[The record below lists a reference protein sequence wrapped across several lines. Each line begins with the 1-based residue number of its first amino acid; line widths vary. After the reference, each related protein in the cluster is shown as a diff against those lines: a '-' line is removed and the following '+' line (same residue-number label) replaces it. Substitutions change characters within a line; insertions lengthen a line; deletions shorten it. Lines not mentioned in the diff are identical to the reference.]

1 MNLDLINLG
10 GLESQKLKELE
21 TKLNLISSNKINLDH
36 DSLVLQEDNLYFNF
50 KKERALTPLKID
62 IQKGALGWRLAR
74 PQHETHLKKAIGKTD
89 RPLRILDATAG
100 LLGDS
105 MIMLALGH
113 SVTAY
118 EQSKILYTML
128 NNELN
133 QLSETDSNLLN
144 FKLINSNVCE
154 TNFNEKSFDVIY
166 FDPMYPEDKASN
178 ARRSDLKKIN
188 SILQIEGLA
197 SDSESTFTFL
207 RSIPKTKLIVKRPLK
222 VDAFEGSINYQII
235 GKSVRFDIYL
245 N

>member
-10 GLESQKLKELE
+10 GFESQKLKELE
-21 TKLNLISSNKINLDH
+21 TELNLIANNTINLDH

-74 PQHETHLKKAIGKTD
+74 AQHETHLKKAIGKTD

-128 NNELN
+128 NNELD

-166 FDPMYPEDKASN
+166 FDPMYPEDKASS

-188 SILQIEGLA
+188 SILKIEGLA
-197 SDSESTFTFL
+197 SDPESTFNYL

-222 VDAFEGSINYQII
+222 VDAFEGSINYQIT

>member
-1 MNLDLINLG
+1 MNLDLINLVG
-10 GLESQKLKELE
+10 FESQKLKELE
-21 TKLNLISSNKINLDH
+21 TKLNLIANKTINLNH
-36 DSLVLQEDNLYFNF
+36 DSLVLQDDNLFFNF

-74 PQHETHLKKAIGKTD
+74 AQHERHLKKAIGKTD

-118 EQSKILYTML
+118 EKSKILFSML
-128 NNELN
+128 NNALN
-133 QLSETDSNLLN
+133 QLPETDPNLLN

-166 FDPMYPEDKASN
+166 FDPMYPEDKASS

-188 SILQIEGLA
+188 SILEIEGLA
-197 SDSESTFTFL
+197 SDPESTFTYL
-207 RSIPKTKLIVKRPLK
+207 RNIPSTKLIVKRPLK
-222 VDAFEGSINYQII
+222 ADAFEGSINYQIT

>member
-1 MNLDLINLG
+1 MNLDLINLDE
-10 GLESQKLKELE
+10 LESKRLNELE
-21 TKLNLISSNKINLDH
+21 TQLKLTSNNTINLDH
-36 DSLVLQEDNLYFNF
+36 DSLVFQEDNLYFNF

-128 NNELN
+128 N
-133 QLSETDSNLLN
+133 LS
-144 FKLINSNVCE
+144 LIH
-154 TNFNEKSFDVIY
+154 I
-166 FDPMYPEDKASN
+166 
-178 ARRSDLKKIN
+178 
-188 SILQIEGLA
+188 
-197 SDSESTFTFL
+197 SE
-207 RSIPKTKLIVKRPLK
+207 PKRP
-222 VDAFEGSINYQII
+222 Y
-235 GKSVRFDIYL
+235 
-245 N
+245 

>member
-10 GLESQKLKELE
+10 EFESQKLKELE

-222 VDAFEGSINYQII
+222 VDAFEGSINYQIK

>member
-10 GLESQKLKELE
+10 GIESKRLNELE
-21 TKLNLISSNKINLDH
+21 TQLNLISNDTINLDR

-62 IQKGALGWRLAR
+62 IKKGALGWRLAR
-74 PQHETHLKKAIGKTD
+74 AQHETHLKKAIGKTD
-89 RPLRILDATAG
+89 QPLRILDATAG
-100 LLGDS
+100 LLRDS

-144 FKLINSNVCE
+144 FQLINSNVCE
-154 TNFNEKSFDVIY
+154 TKFSEESFDVIY
-166 FDPMYPEDKASN
+166 FDPMYPEDRASS

-188 SILQIEGLA
+188 SILEIEGLA
-197 SDSESTFTFL
+197 SEPESTFTYL
-207 RSIPKTKLIVKRPLK
+207 RNIPSTKLIVKRPLK
-222 VDAFEGSINYQII
+222 ADAFEGSINYQIT

>member
-1 MNLDLINLG
+1 MNLDLINLDE
-10 GLESQKLKELE
+10 LESKRLNELE
-21 TKLNLISSNKINLDH
+21 NELNLVANKTINLDH

-50 KKERALTPLKID
+50 KKERALTPLKIN

-74 PQHETHLKKAIGKTD
+74 AQHETHLKKAIGKTD

-144 FKLINSNVCE
+144 FQLINSNVCE
-154 TNFNEKSFDVIY
+154 TKFSEESFDVIY
-166 FDPMYPEDKASN
+166 FDPMYPEDRASS

-188 SILQIEGLA
+188 SILEIEGLA
-197 SDSESTFTFL
+197 SEPESTFTYL
-207 RSIPKTKLIVKRPLK
+207 RNIPSTKLIVKRPLK
-222 VDAFEGSINYQII
+222 ADAFEGSINYQIT

>member
-10 GLESQKLKELE
+10 GLKSNRLNELE
-21 TKLNLISSNKINLDH
+21 TELNLISKNIINLDH

-113 SVTAY
+113 SVTAF

-133 QLSETDSNLLN
+133 QLSEIDSNLLN
-144 FKLINSNVCE
+144 FKLINSDVCK
-154 TNFNEKSFDVIY
+154 TKFNERSFDVIY
-166 FDPMYPEDKASN
+166 FDPMYPKDKASS

-188 SILQIEGLA
+188 SILEIEGLA
-197 SDSESTFTFL
+197 SDPESTFTYL

-222 VDAFEGSINYQII
+222 VDAFEGSINYQIL

>member
-1 MNLDLINLG
+1 MNLDLINLDE
-10 GLESQKLKELE
+10 LESKRLNELE
-21 TKLNLISSNKINLDH
+21 NELNLVANKTINLDH

-50 KKERALTPLKID
+50 KKERALTPLKIN

-74 PQHETHLKKAIGKTD
+74 AQHETHLKKAIGKTD

-118 EQSKILYTML
+118 EQSKILYMLL

-133 QLSETDSNLLN
+133 QLSETDSHLIN
-144 FKLINSNVCE
+144 FQLINSNVCE
-154 TNFNEKSFDVIY
+154 TKFNEESFDVIY
-166 FDPMYPEDKASN
+166 FDPMYPEDKSSS

-188 SILQIEGLA
+188 SILEIEGLA
-197 SDSESTFTFL
+197 SDPESTFTYL
-207 RSIPKTKLIVKRPLK
+207 RNIPSTKLIVKRPLK
-222 VDAFEGSINYQII
+222 ADAFKGSINYQVL

>member
-10 GLESQKLKELE
+10 GIESKRLNELE
-21 TKLNLISSNKINLDH
+21 TQLNLISNDTINLDR
-36 DSLVLQEDNLYFNF
+36 DSLVLQEDNLFFNF

-62 IQKGALGWRLAR
+62 IKKGALGWRLAR
-74 PQHETHLKKAIGKTD
+74 AQHETHLKKAIGKTD
-89 RPLRILDATAG
+89 QPLRILDATAG

-166 FDPMYPEDKASN
+166 FDPMYPEDKASS

-222 VDAFEGSINYQII
+222 VDAFEGSINYQIK

>member
-10 GLESQKLKELE
+10 GFESQKLKVLE
-21 TKLNLISSNKINLDH
+21 TELNLVANKTINLDH

-50 KKERALTPLKID
+50 KKERALTPLKIN

-74 PQHETHLKKAIGKTD
+74 AQHETHLKKAIGKTD

-144 FKLINSNVCE
+144 FKLIDANVCE

-166 FDPMYPEDKASN
+166 FDPMYPEDKASS

-188 SILQIEGLA
+188 SILEIEGLA
-197 SDSESTFTFL
+197 SDPESTFTYL
-207 RSIPKTKLIVKRPLK
+207 RNIPSTKLIVKRPLK
-222 VDAFEGSINYQII
+222 ADAFEGSINYQIT

>member
-21 TKLNLISSNKINLDH
+21 TELNLVANKTINLDH

-74 PQHETHLKKAIGKTD
+74 AKHETHLKKAIGKTD

-133 QLSETDSNLLN
+133 QISETDSNLLN

-154 TNFNEKSFDVIY
+154 TNFNEKSFDIIY
-166 FDPMYPEDKASN
+166 FDPMYPEDKASS

-188 SILQIEGLA
+188 SILKIEGLA
-197 SDSESTFTFL
+197 SDSESTFTYL
-207 RSIPKTKLIVKRPLK
+207 RSIPKTKLIVKRPVK
-222 VDAFEGSINYQII
+222 VDAFEGSINYQIK

>member
-10 GLESQKLKELE
+10 EFESQKLKELE

-74 PQHETHLKKAIGKTD
+74 AQHETHLKKAIGKTD

-128 NNELN
+128 NYQLN
-133 QLSETDSNLLN
+133 QLSETDSNSLN
-144 FKLINSNVCE
+144 FQLINSNVCE
-154 TNFNEKSFDVIY
+154 TNLSEESFDVIY
-166 FDPMYPEDKASN
+166 FDPMYPEDKASS
-178 ARRSDLKKIN
+178 ARRSDLKKVN
-188 SILQIEGLA
+188 SILEIEGLA
-197 SDSESTFTFL
+197 SDPEPTFTYL

-222 VDAFEGSINYQII
+222 VDAFKGSINYQIT

>member
-10 GLESQKLKELE
+10 GFESQKLKELE
-21 TKLNLISSNKINLDH
+21 TELNLIANNTINLDH
-36 DSLVLQEDNLYFNF
+36 DSLVFQEANFYFNF
-50 KKERALTPLKID
+50 KKERALTPLKIN

-74 PQHETHLKKAIGKTD
+74 AQHETHLKKAIGKTD

-144 FKLINSNVCE
+144 FQLINSNVCE
-154 TNFNEKSFDVIY
+154 TKFSEESFDVIY
-166 FDPMYPEDKASN
+166 FDPMYPEDRASS

-188 SILQIEGLA
+188 SILEIEGLA
-197 SDSESTFTFL
+197 SEPESTFTYL
-207 RSIPKTKLIVKRPLK
+207 RNIPSTKLIVKRPLK
-222 VDAFEGSINYQII
+222 ADAFEGSINYQIT

>member
-10 GLESQKLKELE
+10 GIESKRLNELE
-21 TKLNLISSNKINLDH
+21 TQLNLISNDTINLDR

-62 IQKGALGWRLAR
+62 IKKGALGWRLAR
-74 PQHETHLKKAIGKTD
+74 AQHETHLKKAIGKTD
-89 RPLRILDATAG
+89 QPLRILDATAG

-128 NNELN
+128 DNELN
-133 QLSETDSNLLN
+133 HLAETDSNLLN
-144 FKLINSNVCE
+144 FQLINSNVCE
-154 TNFNEKSFDVIY
+154 TKFSEESFDVIY
-166 FDPMYPEDKASN
+166 FDPMYPEDRASS

-188 SILQIEGLA
+188 SILEIEGLA
-197 SDSESTFTFL
+197 SEPESTFTYL
-207 RSIPKTKLIVKRPLK
+207 RNIPSTKLIVKRPLK
-222 VDAFEGSINYQII
+222 ADAFEGSINYQIT

>member
-10 GLESQKLKELE
+10 GFESQKLKELE
-21 TKLNLISSNKINLDH
+21 TQLNLIANNTINLDR

-74 PQHETHLKKAIGKTD
+74 AQHETHLKKAIGKTD
-89 RPLRILDATAG
+89 RPLRILDSTAG

-105 MIMLALGH
+105 MVMLALGH

-144 FKLINSNVCE
+144 FQLINSNVCE

-166 FDPMYPEDKASN
+166 FDPMYPEDKASS

-188 SILQIEGLA
+188 SILEIEGLA
-197 SDSESTFTFL
+197 SDPESTFTYL

-222 VDAFEGSINYQII
+222 VDAFEGSINYQIK

>member
-21 TKLNLISSNKINLDH
+21 TELNLVANKTINLDH

-74 PQHETHLKKAIGKTD
+74 AKHETHLKKAIGKTD

-154 TNFNEKSFDVIY
+154 TNFNEKSFDIIY
-166 FDPMYPEDKASN
+166 FDPMYPEDKASS

-188 SILQIEGLA
+188 SILKIEGLA
-197 SDSESTFTFL
+197 SDSESTFTYL
-207 RSIPKTKLIVKRPLK
+207 RSIPKTKLIVKRPVK
-222 VDAFEGSINYQII
+222 VDAFEGSINYQIK

>member
-10 GLESQKLKELE
+10 EFESQKLKELE

-74 PQHETHLKKAIGKTD
+74 AQHETHLKKAIGKTD

-128 NNELN
+128 NYQLN
-133 QLSETDSNLLN
+133 QLSETDSNSLN

-166 FDPMYPEDKASN
+166 FDPMYPEDKASS

-188 SILQIEGLA
+188 SILEIEGLA
-197 SDSESTFTFL
+197 SDPESTFTYL

-222 VDAFEGSINYQII
+222 IDAFKGSINYQIT

>member
-1 MNLDLINLG
+1 MNLDLINLVG
-10 GLESQKLKELE
+10 FESQKLKELE
-21 TKLNLISSNKINLDH
+21 TKLNLIANKTINLNN
-36 DSLVLQEDNLYFNF
+36 DSLVLQDDYLFFNF

-74 PQHETHLKKAIGKTD
+74 AQHETHLKKAIGKTD

-118 EQSKILYTML
+118 EQSKILFSML
-128 NNELN
+128 NNALN
-133 QLSETDSNLLN
+133 QLPETDPNLLN

-166 FDPMYPEDKASN
+166 FDPMYPEDKASS

-188 SILQIEGLA
+188 SILEIEGLA
-197 SDSESTFTFL
+197 SDPESTFTYL
-207 RSIPKTKLIVKRPLK
+207 RNIPKTKLIVKRQ
-222 VDAFEGSINYQII
+222 S
-235 GKSVRFDIYL
+235 
-245 N
+245 

>member
-1 MNLDLINLG
+1 MNLDLINLVG
-10 GLESQKLKELE
+10 FESQKLKELE
-21 TKLNLISSNKINLDH
+21 TKLNLIANKTINLNH
-36 DSLVLQEDNLYFNF
+36 DSLVLQDDYLIFNF

-74 PQHETHLKKAIGKTD
+74 AQHETHLKKAIGKTD

-118 EQSKILYTML
+118 EQSKILFSML
-128 NNELN
+128 NNALN
-133 QLSETDSNLLN
+133 QLPETDPNLLN

-166 FDPMYPEDKASN
+166 FDPMYPEDKASS

-188 SILQIEGLA
+188 SILEIEGLA
-197 SDSESTFTFL
+197 SDSESTFTYL
-207 RSIPKTKLIVKRPLK
+207 RNIPKTKLIVKRPLK
-222 VDAFEGSINYQII
+222 ADAFKGSINYQVL

>member
-10 GLESQKLKELE
+10 EFESQKLKELE

-128 NNELN
+128 SNELN
-133 QLSETDSNLLN
+133 QLPETDSNLLN

-154 TNFNEKSFDVIY
+154 TNFNEKSFDIIY
-166 FDPMYPEDKASN
+166 FDPMYPEDKASS

-188 SILQIEGLA
+188 SILEIEGLA
-197 SDSESTFTFL
+197 SDPESTFNYL
-207 RSIPKTKLIVKRPLK
+207 RSIPSTKLIVKRPLK
-222 VDAFEGSINYQII
+222 VDAFEGSINYKIT

>member
-10 GLESQKLKELE
+10 GFESQKLKELE
-21 TKLNLISSNKINLDH
+21 TELNLVANKTINLDH

-74 PQHETHLKKAIGKTD
+74 AQHETHLKKAIGKTD

-113 SVTAY
+113 SVIAY

-133 QLSETDSNLLN
+133 QIPETNSNLLN
-144 FKLINSNVCE
+144 FQLINSNVCE
-154 TNFNEKSFDVIY
+154 ANFSEKSFDVIY
-166 FDPMYPEDKASN
+166 FDPMYPEDKASS

-188 SILQIEGLA
+188 SILEIEGLA
-197 SDSESTFTFL
+197 SDPESTFTYL
-207 RSIPKTKLIVKRPLK
+207 RSILKTKLIVKRPLK
-222 VDAFEGSINYQII
+222 IDAFKGSINYQIT

>member
-10 GLESQKLKELE
+10 GFESQKLKELE
-21 TKLNLISSNKINLDH
+21 TELNLIANNTINVDH
-36 DSLVLQEDNLYFNF
+36 DSLVFQEDNFYFNF

-74 PQHETHLKKAIGKTD
+74 PQHETHLKKAIGRTE

-133 QLSETDSNLLN
+133 QFSETDSNLLN
-144 FKLINSNVCE
+144 FQLINSNVCE
-154 TNFNEKSFDVIY
+154 TKFSEESFDVIY
-166 FDPMYPEDKASN
+166 FDPMYPEDRASS

-188 SILQIEGLA
+188 SILEIEGLA
-197 SDSESTFTFL
+197 SEPESTFTYL
-207 RSIPKTKLIVKRPLK
+207 RNIPSTKLIVKRPLK
-222 VDAFEGSINYQII
+222 ADAFEGSINYQIT

>member
-10 GLESQKLKELE
+10 GLESERLNELE
-21 TKLNLISSNKINLDH
+21 TQLNLIAKNTINLDR

-50 KKERALTPLKID
+50 KKKRTLTPLKID
-62 IQKGALGWRLAR
+62 IKKGALGWRLAR

-89 RPLRILDATAG
+89 RPLRILDSTAG

-118 EQSKILYTML
+118 EQSKILFTML
-128 NNELN
+128 NNQLN

-166 FDPMYPEDKASN
+166 FDPMYPEDKASS

-188 SILQIEGLA
+188 SILEIEGLA
-197 SDSESTFTFL
+197 SDPESTFTYL

-222 VDAFEGSINYQII
+222 VNAFEGSINYQIS

>member
-1 MNLDLINLG
+1 MNLDLINLDE
-10 GLESQKLKELE
+10 LESKRLNELE
-21 TKLNLISSNKINLDH
+21 NELNLVANKTINLDH

-89 RPLRILDATAG
+89 QPLRILDATAG

-144 FKLINSNVCE
+144 FQLINSNVCE
-154 TNFNEKSFDVIY
+154 TKFSEESFDVIY
-166 FDPMYPEDKASN
+166 FDPMYPEDRASS

-188 SILQIEGLA
+188 SILEIEGLA
-197 SDSESTFTFL
+197 SEPESTFTYL
-207 RSIPKTKLIVKRPLK
+207 RNIPSTKLIVKRPLK
-222 VDAFEGSINYQII
+222 ADAFEGSINYQIT

>member
-10 GLESQKLKELE
+10 GFESQKLKQLE

-74 PQHETHLKKAIGKTD
+74 AQHETHLKKAIGKTD

-118 EQSKILYTML
+118 EQSKILYMLL

-133 QLSETDSNLLN
+133 QLSETDSNLIN
-144 FKLINSNVCE
+144 FQLINSNVCE
-154 TNFNEKSFDVIY
+154 TKFNEESFDVIY
-166 FDPMYPEDKASN
+166 FDPMYPEDKASS

-188 SILQIEGLA
+188 SILEIEGLV
-197 SDSESTFTFL
+197 SDPESTFSYL
-207 RSIPKTKLIVKRPLK
+207 RNISSTKLIVKRPLK
-222 VDAFEGSINYQII
+222 ADAFKGSINYQIK

>member
-10 GLESQKLKELE
+10 EFESQKLKELE

-74 PQHETHLKKAIGKTD
+74 AQHETHLKKAIGKTD
-89 RPLRILDATAG
+89 RSLRILDATAG

-128 NNELN
+128 NYQLN
-133 QLSETDSNLLN
+133 QLSETDSNSLN

-166 FDPMYPEDKASN
+166 FDPMYPEDKASS

-188 SILQIEGLA
+188 SILEIEGLA
-197 SDSESTFTFL
+197 SDPESTFTYL

-222 VDAFEGSINYQII
+222 VDAFEGSINYQIK

>member
-1 MNLDLINLG
+1 MNLDLINLDE
-10 GLESQKLKELE
+10 LESKRLNELE
-21 TKLNLISSNKINLDH
+21 NELNLVANKTINLDH

-50 KKERALTPLKID
+50 KKERALTPLKIN

-74 PQHETHLKKAIGKTD
+74 AQHETHLKKAIGKTD

-118 EQSKILYTML
+118 EQSKILYMLL

-133 QLSETDSNLLN
+133 QLSETDSNLIN
-144 FKLINSNVCE
+144 FQLINSNVCE
-154 TNFNEKSFDVIY
+154 TKFNEESFDVIY
-166 FDPMYPEDKASN
+166 FDPMYPEDRASS

-188 SILQIEGLA
+188 SILEIEGLA
-197 SDSESTFTFL
+197 SEPESTFTYL
-207 RSIPKTKLIVKRPLK
+207 RNIPSTKLIVKRPLK
-222 VDAFEGSINYQII
+222 ADAFKGSINYQVL

>member
-10 GLESQKLKELE
+10 GFESQKLKVLE
-21 TKLNLISSNKINLDH
+21 TELNLVANKTINLDH
-36 DSLVLQEDNLYFNF
+36 DSLVFQEDNLYFNF

-74 PQHETHLKKAIGKTD
+74 AQHETHLKKAIGKTD

-144 FKLINSNVCE
+144 FQLINSNVCE
-154 TNFNEKSFDVIY
+154 TKFSEESFDVIY
-166 FDPMYPEDKASN
+166 FDPMYPEDKASS

-188 SILQIEGLA
+188 SILEIEGLV
-197 SDSESTFTFL
+197 SDPESTFTYL
-207 RSIPKTKLIVKRPLK
+207 RNIPSTKLIVKRPLK
-222 VDAFEGSINYQII
+222 ADAFKGSINYQVL

>member
-21 TKLNLISSNKINLDH
+21 TELNLVANKTINLDH

-74 PQHETHLKKAIGKTD
+74 AKHETHLKKAIGKTD

-128 NNELN
+128 NNELD

-154 TNFNEKSFDVIY
+154 TNFNEKSFDIIY
-166 FDPMYPEDKASN
+166 FDPMYPEDKASS

-188 SILQIEGLA
+188 SILKIEGLA
-197 SDSESTFTFL
+197 SDSESTFTYL
-207 RSIPKTKLIVKRPLK
+207 RSIPKTKLIVKRPVK
-222 VDAFEGSINYQII
+222 VDAFEGSINYQIK

>member
-1 MNLDLINLG
+1 MKLDLINLS
-10 GLESQKLKELE
+10 GLESERLNELE
-21 TKLNLISSNKINLDH
+21 TQLNLIAKNTINLDR

-74 PQHETHLKKAIGKTD
+74 AQHETHLKKAIGKTD

-144 FKLINSNVCE
+144 FQLINSNVCE
-154 TNFNEKSFDVIY
+154 TNFSEESFDVIY
-166 FDPMYPEDKASN
+166 FDPMYPEDRASS

-188 SILQIEGLA
+188 SIIEIEGRS
-197 SDSESTFTFL
+197 SDPELTFT
-207 RSIPKTKLIVKRPLK
+207 
-222 VDAFEGSINYQII
+222 
-235 GKSVRFDIYL
+235 
-245 N
+245 

>member
-1 MNLDLINLG
+1 MNLDLINLDE
-10 GLESQKLKELE
+10 LESKNLKEIE
-21 TKLNLISSNKINLDH
+21 TQLNLTSNNTINHDR
-36 DSLVLQEDNLYFNF
+36 DSLVFQEDNLYFNF

-74 PQHETHLKKAIGKTD
+74 AQHETHLKKAIGKTD
-89 RPLRILDATAG
+89 RPLRILDSTAG

-133 QLSETDSNLLN
+133 QIPETNSDLLN
-144 FKLINSNVCE
+144 FQLINSNVCE
-154 TNFNEKSFDVIY
+154 ANFSEKSFDIIY
-166 FDPMYPEDKASN
+166 FDPMYPEDKASS

-188 SILQIEGLA
+188 SILEIEGLA
-197 SDSESTFTFL
+197 SDPESTFTYL
-207 RSIPKTKLIVKRPLK
+207 RNIPSTKLIVKRSLK
-222 VDAFEGSINYQII
+222 ADAFKGNINYQVL